1 MGDPGGGA
9 RDRPLRFDR
18 RMLQRAAASLGR
30 RDPQMRAI
38 IRVVGPCTV
47 ATRPRWDHLT
57 ALVRSIVFQQLSGK
71 AASTIF
77 HRLIALVPPGAQAS
91 DYLALRDEAL
101 RGAGL
106 SRQKIGYLRDLCA
119 KVDGGQLRLARIG
132 ARSDEEVE
140 RALVQVRGFGRWS
153 AQMFLLF
160 QLRRTDVWPS
170 DDLGIRKALQRL
182 DGLEEM
188 PAPKSVAGRGDAW
201 RPFRSV
207 ASWYLWRSLD
217 AEVPADFG

>member
-1 MGDPGGGA
+1 MA
-9 RDRPLRFDR
+9 EVLRSRSFDR
-18 RMLQRAAASLGR
+18 QVLDRATATLRR
-30 RDPQMRAI
+30 RDPRMRAI

-47 ATRPRWDHLT
+47 AIRPRWDHLT

-77 HRLIALVPPGAQAS
+77 HRLLSLVPGKASAS
-91 DYLALRDEAL
+91 DYLALRDEEL
-101 RGAGL
+101 RAVGL
-106 SRQKIGYLRDLCA
+106 SRQKIGYLRDLCE
-119 KVDGGQLRLARIG
+119 KVDAGQLRLGRIG
-132 ARSDEEVE
+132 ARADEDVE
-140 RALVQVRGFGRWS
+140 QALVQVRGFGRWS

-160 QLRRTDVWPS
+160 QLRRTDVWPV

-182 DGLEEM
+182 DALDSM
-188 PAPKSVAGRGDAW
+188 PSPKEVGGRGDPW
-201 RPFRSV
+201 RPYRSV

>member
-1 MGDPGGGA
+1 M
-9 RDRPLRFDR
+9 LR
-18 RMLQRAAASLGR
+18 R
-30 RDPQMRAI
+30 RDPRMKSI

-47 ATRPRWDHLT
+47 ATYRRWDHLT

-77 HRLIALVPPGAQAS
+77 HRVLALVPASAGAA
-91 DYLALRDEAL
+91 DYLALSDDAL

-106 SRQKIGYLRDLCA
+106 SRQKIGYLRDLCE
-119 KVDGGQLRLARIG
+119 KVEDGTLRLARIG
-132 ARSDEEVE
+132 ARTDDEVE
-140 RALVQVRGFGRWS
+140 EALVRVRGFGRWS
-153 AQMFLLF
+153 AHMFLLF
-160 QLRRTDVWPS
+160 QLRRTDVWPI

-182 DGLEEM
+182 DGLGEM
-188 PAPKSVAGRGDAW
+188 PSPKDVVGRAEAW
-201 RPFRSV
+201 RPYRSV